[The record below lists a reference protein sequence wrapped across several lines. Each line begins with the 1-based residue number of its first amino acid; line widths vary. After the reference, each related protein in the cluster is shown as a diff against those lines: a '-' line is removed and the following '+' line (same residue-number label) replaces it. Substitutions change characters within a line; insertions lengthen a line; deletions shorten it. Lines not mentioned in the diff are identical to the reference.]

1 MDNQPQASSGFL
13 DKIFKNTDLAFT
25 FGIFGIVVLLIVPVS
40 PIFMDLLL
48 AGSIGCALLILL
60 IVVYVKEPAEFSV
73 FPTIL
78 LAITLYRLGLNVA
91 STRLILLDGYAGGV
105 IDSFGNFVVRGNYV
119 VGTVVFLILIVI
131 NFVVITKG
139 AGRIAEV
146 AARFTLDAMPG
157 KQMSIDA
164 ELNAGIIDE
173 SAATKRRT
181 KIQKEADFYGAM
193 DGASKFVRGDAIA
206 GILITLINVVGG
218 IAIGVF
224 QKNLPLMDSLQKYT
238 LLSIGDGLVSQV
250 PALIISVGAGI
261 LITRT
266 GEGTPLGEHLGKQ
279 IFVHPRALAIAA
291 AMLFLFALMPSM
303 PFAPFASLGVLV
315 GSFAFILNKHDDE
328 IQELTNDE
336 TKALEG
342 PQQQTSEA
350 EESKPGSVEDLQ
362 KIIQVD
368 TFSIELGYGL
378 LGLADAKASGDLLE
392 RVTGVR
398 QKLARELGLVLPP
411 IAVRD
416 NLELET
422 NQYRF
427 LMRNKEIANSEL
439 FPARCLAMNIS
450 GSTATLSGTPT
461 IEPVFGLEAV
471 WIADEERKTAE
482 MSGFT
487 VVDAPSVLITHLSEV
502 LKDNAHYLLEREDV
516 QKLVDNVKE
525 NNATL
530 VNELLPD
537 LVSIGLIQRVLQNLL
552 KENISIKNLTL
563 ILETIADFAALTKN
577 PDELS
582 EQVRK
587 VLGVYFAENYESEP
601 GIIKALTL
609 DPRLEQHLINR
620 IQRSQFEVGLM
631 MDPALTESLI
641 HEFSARLKH
650 INEQG
655 LEPIL
660 MTTAD
665 LRLPFK
671 RFFDPSFP
679 RLNVVAYQELPNQ
692 TQVQSLGIIPLP
704 ENISPAIPA
713 GTPPASNPA

>member
-1 MDNQPQASSGFL
+1 MDKETPPPSNFL
-13 DKIFKNTDLAFT
+13 EKVFKNTDLAFT
-25 FGIFGIVVLLIVPVS
+25 FCLFGIVILLIMPVK
-40 PIFMDLLL
+40 PMFMDVLL
-48 AGSIGCALLILL
+48 AGSIGCSLLILL

-78 LAITLYRLGLNVA
+78 LAVTLYRLGLNVA

-105 IDSFGNFVVRGNYV
+105 IDSFGNFVVRSNYV
-119 VGTVVFLILIVI
+119 VGAVVFLILIVI

-164 ELNAGIIDE
+164 ELNAGLIDE
-173 SAATKRRT
+173 ASATKRRL

-206 GILITLINVVGG
+206 GILITIINVVGG

-266 GEGTPLGEHLGKQ
+266 GEGINLGEHLGRQ
-279 IFVHPRALAIAA
+279 IFIHPRALAIAA
-291 AMLFLFALMPSM
+291 SMLFIFGLMPSM
-303 PFAPFASLGVLV
+303 PFAPFAALGILIGGVAYLV
-315 GSFAFILNKHDDE
+315 KKHE
-328 IQELTNDE
+328 SELSME
-336 TKALEG
+336 SSQGLEG
-342 PQQQTSEA
+342 PTQKQD
-350 EESKPGSVEDLQ
+350 EEILKPGSNKDLQ
-362 KIIQVD
+362 KIIHVD

-378 LGLADAKASGDLLE
+378 LGLADSQASGDLLE
-392 RVTGVR
+392 RITGVR
-398 QKLARELGLVLPP
+398 QKIARELGIVLPP

-416 NLELET
+416 NLDLET
-422 NQYRF
+422 NKYRF
-427 LMRNKEIANSEL
+427 LMRNKVLASSEL
-439 FPARCLAMNIS
+439 FPSQCLAMNIS
-450 GSTATLSGTPT
+450 GSTTTLTGTPT

-471 WIADEERKTAE
+471 WIAEDERQTAE
-482 MSGFT
+482 MNGFT
-487 VVDAPSVLITHLSEV
+487 VVDAPSVLITHLSEI
-502 LKDNAHYLLEREDV
+502 LKDNSHYLLEREDV
-516 QKLVDNVKE
+516 QKLIDNIKE

-530 VNELLPD
+530 INELLPD
-537 LVSIGLIQRVLQNLL
+537 LVSVGLVQRVLQNLL
-552 KENISIKNLTL
+552 KEHISIKNLTL
-563 ILETIADFAALTKN
+563 ILETIADFATLTKN

-587 VLGVYFAENYESEP
+587 VLGVYFAEDYESQP
-601 GIIKALTL
+601 GLIKALTL
-609 DPRLEQHLINR
+609 DPRLEQHLISR

-655 LEPIL
+655 LDPIL

-679 RLNVVAYQELPNQ
+679 RLNVLAYQELPNQ

-704 ENISPAIPA
+704 ENITQAASAGMTPAI
-713 GTPPASNPA
+713 N